1 MSSNASCPGDVA
13 AIVLAAG
20 RSSRMGDF
28 KPLLPF
34 DGRTLIGHVVASL
47 RAAGVTRIHVVTGF
61 NAEALA
67 PEIDRLGV
75 TRAQNAD
82 FDRGMLSSVQAGVA
96 SLPAE
101 TEAFLL
107 MPVDVPLVR
116 ASTIT
121 RLLDAASADDAAVL
135 YPAFRGERGHPPV
148 IRRALFADILAFDGA
163 GGLSAL
169 LARREAEARNVA
181 GVRLGVPR
189 GHGPPRGPSSTRCGV
204 PAARLSGCVGMRGDA
219 GERGDA

>member
-1 MSSNASCPGDVA
+1 M
-13 AIVLAAG
+13 
-20 RSSRMGDF
+20 
-28 KPLLPF
+28 
-34 DGRTLIGHVVASL
+34 
-47 RAAGVTRIHVVTGF
+47 
-61 NAEALA
+61 
-67 PEIDRLGV
+67 
-75 TRAQNAD
+75 QNAD

-148 IRRALFADILAFDGA
+148 IRRALFADILAFDSA

-169 LARREAEARNVA
+169 LARREAEARNVPVFDWGCLEDMDRPEDHHRLA
-181 GVRLGVPR
+181 G
-189 GHGPPRGPSSTRCGV
+189 GV

-219 GERGDA
+219 R

>member
-1 MSSNASCPGDVA
+1 MSSNASCRGDVA

-34 DGRTLIGHVVASL
+34 DGGTLIGHVVASL

-107 MPVDVPLVR
+107 MPVDMPLVR
-116 ASTIT
+116 ASTIA
-121 RLLDAASADDAAVL
+121 RRPRRRVGGR
-135 YPAFRGERGHPPV
+135 RGRPLSRV
-148 IRRALFADILAFDGA
+148 SRRARPSAADP
-163 GGLSAL
+163 
-169 LARREAEARNVA
+169 ARAVCGN
-181 GVRLGVPR
+181 PR
-189 GHGPPRGPSSTRCGV
+189 V
-204 PAARLSGCVGMRGDA
+204 
-219 GERGDA
+219 